1 MTAGLRQFWADRS
14 PRERQMLVVMFA
26 LLAIM
31 VLVLGIIRPLASATV
46 AARDRLDRVTIE
58 SGQITAAVDF
68 IRNAKKGAPPA
79 LTGTLVLAVSQS
91 AGTAGFTLSTLDP
104 QGDDRVGF
112 TIPAAKSPAMFTWLR
127 SLAQQGIFVERMTM
141 RTNAD
146 ATLAVDG
153 TLRVRRP

>member
-1 MTAGLRQFWADRS
+1 MTGRFRQLWAERS
-14 PRERQMLVVMFA
+14 PRERQLLVVMIG
-26 LLAIM
+26 LLTIM
-31 VLVLGIIRPLASATV
+31 VLVLGIIRPLASGTV
-46 AARDRLDRVTIE
+46 TARDRLDRVTIE
-58 SGQITAAVDF
+58 SGQIATAVEALRD
-68 IRNAKKGAPPA
+68 AKKGAPPA

-127 SLAQQGIFVERMTM
+127 AMAQQGIFVERMTM

-153 TLRVRRP
+153 TLRVRKP

>member
-1 MTAGLRQFWADRS
+1 MTAGFRQFWADRS
-14 PRERQMLVVMFA
+14 PRERQLLVVMFA

-31 VLVLGIIRPLASATV
+31 VIVLGIIRPLASATV

-58 SGQITAAVDF
+58 SGQITAAVDA

-112 TIPAAKSPAMFTWLR
+112 TMPAAKSPALFAWLR
-127 SLAQQGIFVERMTM
+127 AMAQQGIFVERMTM

-153 TLRVRRP
+153 TLRVRKP